1 MNHQE
6 GVIRFDLDFR
16 VGPPPGAEMLLELEG
31 WRTIFRRLG
40 LLGCDPARYDGLG
53 FGNLSRR
60 AIVGLA
66 DSFIISGTQTGRLE
80 RLDPEHYVTVL
91 SCDPA
96 RNRVVASGPVQP
108 SSEAL
113 SHGILYQT
121 DPTVTWVMHLHSPEI
136 FAAGKRLGLP
146 TTAPDAIYGSPR
158 LAAEI
163 GRLAPSVGR
172 PGLLVMGGHQDGI
185 LVFGSQADTTALL
198 AVATLARALAA

>member
-16 VGPPPGAEMLLELEG
+16 PGPPPEAELLLELEG

-60 AIVGLA
+60 AAGGA
-66 DSFIISGTQTGRLE
+66 TDSFIISGTQTGHLE
-80 RLDPEHYVTVL
+80 RLGPEHYVTVL
-91 SCDPA
+91 ACEPA
-96 RNRVVASGPVQP
+96 GNRVVARGPVKP

-113 SHGILYQT
+113 SHAALYQA
-121 DPTVTWVMHLHSPEI
+121 DPTIAWVMHLHSPEI
-136 FAAGKRLGLP
+136 FAAGKQLGLT
-146 TTAPDAIYGSPR
+146 TTAPEATYGSPL

-163 GRLAPSVGR
+163 QRLAPGAGR

-185 LVFGSQADTTALL
+185 LVFGSAAETTGLL
-198 AVATLARALAA
+198 AVGTLARALTL